1 MTFLEFCTAIDEQFS
16 AIFTILAILIALFA
30 WLFPQEKTKIHKVKI
45 LIICLSIIALLS
57 LNHFLLPHITGSTPE
72 SGTTPPTPTATVT
85 PIPTPTPT
93 PIWPPEIY
101 GEVPSSKALDV
112 IGDDMLYPKASSYLA
127 EYETMYVKSTKG
139 QGIYAYWAPK
149 TDEEYKKIDAILEA
163 TEVTVLARE
172 NGMSCVIFINQR
184 DHRHAA
190 WVNSTR
196 LVYEY
201 K

>member
-1 MTFLEFCTAIDEQFS
+1 MIDLPR
-16 AIFTILAILIALFA
+16 ITTIALPGSFNA
-30 WLFPQEKTKIHKVKI
+30 LREYTVIQSSGFEEFFTVVPT
-45 LIICLSIIALLS
+45 II
-57 LNHFLLPHITGSTPE
+57 
-72 SGTTPPTPTATVT
+72 PTPT
-85 PIPTPTPT
+85 PTPTPT

>member
-1 MTFLEFCTAIDEQFS
+1 MFLEFCTTIDEQFS
-16 AIFTILAILIALFA
+16 AIFTILSAIIALFA
-30 WLFPQEKTKIHKVKI
+30 WLIPVDDIKTHRVKI
-45 LIICLSIIALLS
+45 LIVCLTIIALLG
-57 LNHFLLPHITGSTPE
+57 LNHFILPITTGNPPPPETTPPAP
-72 SGTTPPTPTATVT
+72 TVTVTPTPPTPTPA
-85 PIPTPTPT
+85 
-93 PIWPPEIY
+93 WPPHIY
-101 GEVPSSKALDV
+101 GEVPGDKALNA
-112 IGDDMLYPKASSYLA
+112 IGDKIIYPKAYLS

-139 QGIYAYWAPK
+139 EGIYAYWAPS

-190 WVNSTR
+190 WVNSER
-196 LVYEY
+196 LVYDY

>member
-1 MTFLEFCTAIDEQFS
+1 MPKHISKMEDG
-16 AIFTILAILIALFA
+16 
-30 WLFPQEKTKIHKVKI
+30 
-45 LIICLSIIALLS
+45 
-57 LNHFLLPHITGSTPE
+57 HFLVE
-72 SGTTPPTPTATVT
+72 
-85 PIPTPTPT
+85 
-93 PIWPPEIY
+93 
-101 GEVPSSKALDV
+101 
-112 IGDDMLYPKASSYLA
+112 
-127 EYETMYVKSTKG
+127 
-139 QGIYAYWAPK
+139 

-172 NGMSCVIFINQR
+172 NGMSCVIFINQK